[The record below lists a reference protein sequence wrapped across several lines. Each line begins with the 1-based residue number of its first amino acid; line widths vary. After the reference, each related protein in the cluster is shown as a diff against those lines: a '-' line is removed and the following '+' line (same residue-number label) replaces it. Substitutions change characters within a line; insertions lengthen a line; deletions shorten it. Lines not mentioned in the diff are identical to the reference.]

1 MYIKQKG
8 IRIIRLIVLII
19 AILIALLT
27 AILMLAFSQ
36 AFQDW
41 TYDKLPN
48 GYEIVHVNSE
58 DIELDKADGDS
69 LDIKIDRYI
78 LEFCYNDSY
87 IGIKRLMVDENL
99 PYQEA
104 HIEDM
109 DASNPSYYLVDTV
122 NDVVMGPYTAEEYEN
137 QIEALKIDT
146 MCDWIKTVPMPEGA
160 HY

>member
-8 IRIIRLIVLII
+8 SRIIRLIVLII
-19 AILIALLT
+19 AILIALLM

-87 IGIKRLMVDENL
+87 IGIKRLMIDENL
-99 PYQEA
+99 PYQEV

-137 QIEALKIDT
+137 QIEALKVDA

>member
-8 IRIIRLIVLII
+8 SRIIRLIVLII

-87 IGIKRLMVDENL
+87 IGIKRLMIDENL
-99 PYQEA
+99 RYIDV

-109 DASNPSYYLVDTV
+109 DASNPSYYLVDTI

>member
-8 IRIIRLIVLII
+8 SRIIRLIVLII

-48 GYEIVHVNSE
+48 GYEIWRINSE
-58 DIELDKADGDS
+58 DISLIKTDGDS
-69 LDIKIDRYI
+69 SDLRIDRYI

-87 IGIKRLMVDENL
+87 IGIKRLMIDENL

-137 QIEALKIDT
+137 QIIALKIDT

>member
-8 IRIIRLIVLII
+8 SRIIRLIVLII
-19 AILIALLT
+19 AILIALLI

-48 GYEIVHVNSE
+48 GYVIDRVNSE
-58 DIELDKADGDS
+58 NIRLNKGDS
-69 LDIKIDRYI
+69 SDLRIDRYI

-87 IGIKRLMVDENL
+87 IGIKRLMIDENL

>member
-1 MYIKQKG
+1 MYIKRNG
-8 IRIIRLIVLII
+8 SRITRLIVLLI
-19 AILIALLT
+19 AILIALLI
-27 AILMLAFSQ
+27 AILMLASGQ

-41 TYDKLPN
+41 TYV
-48 GYEIVHVNSE
+48 IVRVNSE

-87 IGIKRLMVDENL
+87 IGIKRLMIDENL

-160 HY
+160 HH

>member
-8 IRIIRLIVLII
+8 SRIIRLIVLII
-19 AILIALLT
+19 AILIALLI

-87 IGIKRLMVDENL
+87 IGIKRLMIDENL

-109 DASNPSYYLVDTV
+109 DPSNFSYYLVDTV

>member
-1 MYIKQKG
+1 MYIKQNG
-8 IRIIRLIVLII
+8 SRITR
-19 AILIALLT
+19 LIALLI
-27 AILMLAFSQ
+27 AMLMLTSCQ

-48 GYEIVHVNSE
+48 GYEIVRINSE
-58 DIELDKADGDS
+58 DIELEKVDGDWS
-69 LDIKIDRYI
+69 YIKIDRYI

-87 IGIKRLMVDENL
+87 IGIKRLMIDENL
-99 PYQEA
+99 PYREA

-109 DASNPSYYLVDTV
+109 DASNFSYYLVDTV

-137 QIEALKIDT
+137 QIEALKVDA

>member
-1 MYIKQKG
+1 MYIKRNG
-8 IRIIRLIVLII
+8 SRIIRLIVLII

-87 IGIKRLMVDENL
+87 IGIKRLMIDENL

-122 NDVVMGPYTAEEYEN
+122 NDVVMGPDTAEEYEN

>member
-8 IRIIRLIVLII
+8 SRIIRLIVLII

-48 GYEIVHVNSE
+48 GYEIWHINSE
-58 DIELDKADGDS
+58 DISLIKTDGDS
-69 LDIKIDRYI
+69 SDLRIDRYI

-87 IGIKRLMVDENL
+87 IGIKRLMIDENL
-99 PYQEA
+99 P
-104 HIEDM
+104 
-109 DASNPSYYLVDTV
+109 
-122 NDVVMGPYTAEEYEN
+122 
-137 QIEALKIDT
+137 
-146 MCDWIKTVPMPEGA
+146 
-160 HY
+160 

>member
-1 MYIKQKG
+1 MYIKRNG
-8 IRIIRLIVLII
+8 SRIIRLIVLII

-87 IGIKRLMVDENL
+87 IGIKRLMIDENL

-137 QIEALKIDT
+137 KIEALKIDT

>member
-8 IRIIRLIVLII
+8 SRIIRLIVLII
-19 AILIALLT
+19 AILIALLM

-87 IGIKRLMVDENL
+87 IGIKRLMIDENL

-137 QIEALKIDT
+137 QTEALKIDT

>member
-1 MYIKQKG
+1 MYIKRNG
-8 IRIIRLIVLII
+8 SSIIRLIVLII
-19 AILIALLT
+19 AILIALLM
-27 AILMLAFSQ
+27 AILLLAFSQ

-48 GYEIVHVNSE
+48 GYEIWRINSE
-58 DIELDKADGDS
+58 DISLIKTDGDS
-69 LDIKIDRYI
+69 SDLRIDRYI

-87 IGIKRLMVDENL
+87 IGIKRLMIDENL

-137 QIEALKIDT
+137 QIKALKIDT

>member
-8 IRIIRLIVLII
+8 SRIIRLIVLII

-87 IGIKRLMVDENL
+87 IGIKRLMIDDNL

-104 HIEDM
+104 HIEDI

>member
-1 MYIKQKG
+1 MYIKRNG
-8 IRIIRLIVLII
+8 SRIIRLIVLII
-19 AILIALLT
+19 AILIALLI

-48 GYEIVHVNSE
+48 GYEIWRINSE
-58 DIELDKADGDS
+58 DISLLKTDGDS
-69 LDIKIDRYI
+69 SDLRIDRYI

-87 IGIKRLMVDENL
+87 IGIKRLMIDENL

-122 NDVVMGPYTAEEYEN
+122 NAVSYTHLTLPT
-137 QIEALKIDT
+137 ILL
-146 MCDWIKTVPMPEGA
+146 V
-160 HY
+160 

>member
-1 MYIKQKG
+1 MYIKRNG
-8 IRIIRLIVLII
+8 SRIIRLIVLII
-19 AILIALLT
+19 AILIALLI

-48 GYEIVHVNSE
+48 GYEIWRINSE
-58 DIELDKADGDS
+58 DISLLKTDGDS
-69 LDIKIDRYI
+69 SDLRIDRYI

-87 IGIKRLMVDENL
+87 IGIKRLMIDENL

-109 DASNPSYYLVDTV
+109 DPSNFSYYLVDTV

-146 MCDWIKTVPMPEGA
+146 MCDWIKTVPKPEGA
-160 HY
+160 HH